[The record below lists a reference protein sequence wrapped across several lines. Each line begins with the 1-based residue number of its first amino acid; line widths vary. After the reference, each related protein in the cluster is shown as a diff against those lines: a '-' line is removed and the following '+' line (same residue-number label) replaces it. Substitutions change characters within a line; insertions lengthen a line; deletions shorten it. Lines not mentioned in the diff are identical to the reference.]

1 MSARGTQG
9 DALCQAQAP
18 TTGSRGPAAVVEDG
32 QGLTLKERMLRS
44 FKENI
49 RHYTMAIALVAIWLI
64 FALLTDGI
72 FLSSRNLSNL
82 FVQTGTTAILAIGMV
97 LIMVSGSIDLS
108 VGSALGFCG
117 AVSALL
123 LIKLGW
129 PPMATIAVTILI
141 GLAIGAWHGYWV
153 AYRGVPAFIVTL
165 ASMLALRGAIIGV
178 TDGQTLGLEM
188 APDTA
193 AAETFKAIGQGYLPT
208 ILPAEEGQLHDTSL
222 YLAFACIAA
231 YVYMDFR
238 RRAQR
243 QRYGFPVLPL
253 HLQLLRAGVI
263 AAAMAGFFAIM
274 VSYLGIPYSII
285 LVLALAVGF
294 TVLAQHTVFGRRLY
308 AIGGN
313 PEAARVSG
321 INTKQQTLW
330 IFMLMGALVAIA
342 GVVYT
347 SRLNAATTSAGQNA
361 ELDAIASAVIG
372 GTSLMGGEGTIIGA
386 IIGALVM
393 TSLDN
398 GMSLMNL
405 DITYQYVIK
414 GMILLVAV
422 WVDMATRKKA

>member
-9 DALCQAQAP
+9 DALGQAQAP
-18 TTGSRGPAAVVEDG
+18 TTGSRGRAAVVDDG
-32 QGLTLKERMLRS
+32 RGMTLKERMLRS
-44 FKENI
+44 FRENI
-49 RHYTMAIALVAIWLI
+49 RHYTMAIALVAIWLT

-117 AVSALL
+117 AISALL

-129 PPMATIAVTILI
+129 PPAATIAVTILI
-141 GLAIGAWHGYWV
+141 GLGIGAWHGYWV

-193 AAETFKAIGQGYLPT
+193 AAEAFKAIGQGYLPT

-231 YVYMDFR
+231 YLYMDFR

-274 VSYLGIPYSII
+274 VFYLGIPYSII

-294 TVLAQHTVFGRRLY
+294 TVLAQNTVFGRRLY

-321 INTKQQTLW
+321 INIKQQTLW